1 MRAFSRSPIRRETP
15 SDKRDYV
22 RNRRE
27 SPPYRREVRRVS
39 PNRDSNRRQQYH
51 RGRDYD
57 RTSYSPKQR
66 RRSKSQSTS
75 PDYQGRRQSSSPDKS
90 RTKQPRE
97 SRWDSHVKQ
106 RKEED
111 MQIGESN
118 SDTRP
123 GSGEEEKLVVL
134 SKWVR
139 QHSNNE
145 SE

>member
-15 SDKRDYV
+15 IDTRDNV

-39 PNRDSNRRQQYH
+39 VDSNRRQPYH
-51 RGRDYD
+51 RGRHYD

-66 RRSKSQSTS
+66 RRSRSQSTS
-75 PDYQGRRQSSSPDKS
+75 LGYQGRRQSSSPDKS

-106 RKEED
+106 NREEK
-111 MQIGESN
+111 MQVE

-123 GSGEEEKLVVL
+123 GSGDEEKLVVL

-139 QHSNNE
+139 RHSNNE

>member
-27 SPPYRREVRRVS
+27 SPPYRREVRQVS
-39 PNRDSNRRQQYH
+39 PNRESTSRRQQYH
-51 RGRDYD
+51 RRRDYD
-57 RTSYSPKQR
+57 RTSYSPKR
-66 RRSKSQSTS
+66 RRWSKSQSTS
-75 PDYQGRRQSSSPDKS
+75 PDYQERRQSSSPDKN

-111 MQIGESN
+111 ITESN

-139 QHSNNE
+139 HHSNNE